1 MFGGIETDAR
11 FNSSVKKKYPLRAGD
26 VRVNVNVD
34 ALVLVDVDGF
44 IHEGL
49 EQIHRGLRLGF

>member
-1 MFGGIETDAR
+1 M
-11 FNSSVKKKYPLRAGD
+11 RASIHRLKRNILFEQVDLD

-34 ALVLVDVDGF
+34 VLVLVDVDGF